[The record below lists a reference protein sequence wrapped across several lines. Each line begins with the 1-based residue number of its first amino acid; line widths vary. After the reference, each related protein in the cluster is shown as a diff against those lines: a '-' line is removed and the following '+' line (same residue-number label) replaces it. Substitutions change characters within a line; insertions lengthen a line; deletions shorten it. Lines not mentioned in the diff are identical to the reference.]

1 MRVTTVCSLTN
12 ALMLQER
19 AVSRKPQ
26 GRPAPRLA
34 TSLTA
39 ARRRPR
45 GAKGARRSP
54 LLMAPPLTS

>member
-34 TSLTA
+34 TSVGA
-39 ARRRPR
+39 DPVVRRGPV
-45 GAKGARRSP
+45 GVP
-54 LLMAPPLTS
+54 C